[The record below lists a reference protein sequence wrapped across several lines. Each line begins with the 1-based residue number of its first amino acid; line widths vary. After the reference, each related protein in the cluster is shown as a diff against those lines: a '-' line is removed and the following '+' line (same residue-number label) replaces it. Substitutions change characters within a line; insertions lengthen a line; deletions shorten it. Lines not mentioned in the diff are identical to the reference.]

1 MSNLQDD
8 IFDFVSLW
16 KQSYSQKVPEIYN
29 HSFSCSPFRE
39 RLTSSLSSLLR
50 YARKDSKK
58 RSSFTTSSPKRE
70 AVVKALPNLSRK
82 KPTCW
87 YPLTILL
94 AMASHSATCKS
105 CLMTGTLS
113 SPLVHN
119 SHKKSSKAQKVHQGK
134 RRYYPARLRLFQ
146 TNRPWPR

>member
-82 KPTCW
+82 KTNLLISFDNSSG
-87 YPLTILL
+87 YGFPLGNLQIVPDDWNSLI
-94 AMASHSATCKS
+94 AISAQQS
-105 CLMTGTLS
+105 
-113 SPLVHN
+113 
-119 SHKKSSKAQKVHQGK
+119 
-134 RRYYPARLRLFQ
+134 
-146 TNRPWPR
+146 